1 MKRKSQTIFCPYCG
15 KPAILRKA
23 SDIYKTHTLEEYLYA
38 CSDYPACDAYVG
50 VHRGTLLPKGSLAN
64 KELRRKRIVAH
75 RYFDSIW
82 KHGILNR
89 KMHISGFRISSDSPV
104 IRHISVSSLI
114 ICAIRLSLQVSGFWK

>member
-50 VHRGTLLPKGSLAN
+50 VHRGTLLPKGA
-64 KELRRKRIVAH
+64 
-75 RYFDSIW
+75 
-82 KHGILNR
+82 
-89 KMHISGFRISSDSPV
+89 
-104 IRHISVSSLI
+104 SLI
-114 ICAIRLSLQVSGFWK
+114 KSFVGNALWPTVILILSGSTES

>member
-50 VHRGTLLPKGSLAN
+50 VHRGTLLLKGSLAN
-64 KELRRKRIVAH
+64 KERRRKRIVAH

-82 KHGILNR
+82 RHGIRNR
-89 KMHISGFRISSDSPV
+89 KNAYFWLQDIFGLTSDQVISASKRVLETKSPD
-104 IRHISVSSLI
+104 RKSV
-114 ICAIRLSLQVSGFWK
+114 V

>member
-75 RYFDSIW
+75 RYFDY
-82 KHGILNR
+82 
-89 KMHISGFRISSDSPV
+89 MCDQVISASKRVLENNKIA
-104 IRHISVSSLI
+104 
-114 ICAIRLSLQVSGFWK
+114 C